1 MVVEIWD
8 IFVRN
13 QKITHAPQ
21 HDCNIWVRGDI
32 IRKMKLHTIKLL
44 LEVKD
49 LLGPL
54 TVRGHV
60 NK

>member
-1 MVVEIWD
+1 MSQRWYYKEDEI
-8 IFVRN
+8 
-13 QKITHAPQ
+13 TY
-21 HDCNIWVRGDI
+21 
-32 IRKMKLHTIKLL
+32 KLL